1 MCYTLELF
9 IIDLFKQAVGGKA
22 TWERE
27 LFVKPDTEIA
37 TGRPLLLVDSL
48 GESKLPFPAALA
60 WEISECDTT
69 EALCHSTS

>member
-1 MCYTLELF
+1 MCYTLEIF

-37 TGRPLLLVDSL
+37 TGHPLLLVDSVRVR
-48 GESKLPFPAALA
+48 KLPFPTALA
-60 WEISECDTT
+60 WEISEGDTT